1 MSTQREEAPMDADAI
16 VIGAGQ
22 AAVPLA
28 VRLAKSGRRTL
39 LIERSRLGGTCVNY
53 GCTPTKTMVASA
65 RAAHVARTSERL
77 GVDCGSPRVD
87 FKAILARKN
96 AVVRRWREGI
106 QARLDSAGDRLQV
119 VNGHARFTGERQI
132 EAGGERHRAEIFVI
146 DVGVR
151 PATPEVEGLAALP
164 WLDNRRV
171 MELDALPEH
180 LVVIGGGYVGCEFA
194 QMFRR
199 FGAAVTV
206 VQRGPHLL
214 DREDPDVSEALEGA
228 FRAESID
235 VILGAGVRRASPAGS
250 GVAIT
255 LQDGRRIDGSHVL
268 VAVGRRPN
276 TDDLGCDRAGITLDA
291 RGFIKVDDR
300 YRTSA
305 EGIYAVG
312 DVTGG
317 PQFTHT
323 AWDDHRILFEVLEG
337 RPARSRSGRVIPYVV
352 FTDPQVAGVGLNER
366 EARARGV
373 RFEVARMPFGQVARA
388 IEIDETAGILKLL
401 VDPQTERI
409 VGANIVGAEAGELI
423 HIFAALM
430 QAGASARAVVDVE
443 MAHPTFA
450 EGVQS
455 VAMQLPRYALG

>member
-1 MSTQREEAPMDADAI
+1 
-16 VIGAGQ
+16 
-22 AAVPLA
+22 
-28 VRLAKSGRRTL
+28 
-39 LIERSRLGGTCVNY
+39 
-53 GCTPTKTMVASA
+53 
-65 RAAHVARTSERL
+65 
-77 GVDCGSPRVD
+77 
-87 FKAILARKN
+87 
-96 AVVRRWREGI
+96 
-106 QARLDSAGDRLQV
+106 
-119 VNGHARFTGERQI
+119 
-132 EAGGERHRAEIFVI
+132 
-146 DVGVR
+146 
-151 PATPEVEGLAALP
+151 
-164 WLDNRRV
+164 
-171 MELDALPEH
+171 
-180 LVVIGGGYVGCEFA
+180 
-194 QMFRR
+194 
-199 FGAAVTV
+199 V

-228 FRAESID
+228 FRAEGID
-235 VILGAGVRRASPAGS
+235 VVLGAGVRRAAAGAS

-276 TDDLGCDRAGITLDA
+276 TDDLGCERARIVLDA

-305 EGIYAVG
+305 EGVYAVG

-323 AWDDHRILFEVLEG
+323 AWDDHRILFDVLTG
-337 RPARSRSGRVIPYVV
+337 HSARSRSGRVIPYVV

-373 RFEVARMPFGQVARA
+373 RFDVAKIPFGQVARA
-388 IEIDETAGILKLL
+388 IEIDETAGLLKLL

-423 HIFAALM
+423 HVFAALM
-430 QAGASARAVVDVE
+430 QAGATARAVVDVE